1 MIDLSF
7 WKNVKTLWI
16 RNEDPTVAI
25 IDGIIQED
33 GKSTE
38 EVNEL
43 NRMLNG
49 DNISSGETGSVDDLN
64 RMMEQLD
71 ALDAGDDPFESM
83 FDDNDDE

>member
-1 MIDLSF
+1 
-7 WKNVKTLWI
+7 
-16 RNEDPTVAI
+16 
-25 IDGIIQED
+25 
-33 GKSTE
+33 
-38 EVNEL
+38 
-43 NRMLNG
+43 MLNG

>member
-7 WKNVKTLWI
+7 WKKVKTLWI